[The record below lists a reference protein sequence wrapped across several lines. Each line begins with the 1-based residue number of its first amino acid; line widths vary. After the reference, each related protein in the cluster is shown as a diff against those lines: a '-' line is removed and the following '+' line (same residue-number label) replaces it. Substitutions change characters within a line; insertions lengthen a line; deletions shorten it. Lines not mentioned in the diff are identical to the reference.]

1 MKHAQRSQHVH
12 NTHNI
17 QVTSLNNTID
27 EHFSQTWSPGHHP
40 RQDHTRNYPKQTRQ
54 HTIYKNA
61 SDKYHKPPQ
70 YLLQPRPVNQYT
82 NNGTAQT
89 EYHATHHDLLKTQ
102 TKDHLN
108 QIARRNTREETS
120 NKKHIPSQPN
130 SPSADHFSLQNN
142 HFKIFRHLNITRHVD
157 GSCTAIIHDAPLHSQ
172 TNVEFFP
179 LNSRPAIMF
188 SSSARFNAL
197 SASLTASFPPAK
209 HHFSG
214 DYISLSQTCAQHGQS
229 LVLLNEHL
237 SSLGSL
243 KGIQDFFPFN
253 IPDRITNISEEYRA
267 AFLLADNA
275 RDETLLSLRTY
286 ENATITEVENL
297 RASANS
303 HSTNIETYL
312 FQLAAEQKL
321 LQTTQE
327 LILSMARETFESAP
341 KFDAL
346 PPDITKPLFA
356 SIEEATQ
363 LLQDTVS
370 TAHEHSEMINH
381 HRTLLGHVI
390 TSLTLYPSI
399 ALHRMDHFADLARQ
413 ERRPQGDLSLA
424 KTYYSPNLHLLRMAT
439 ESQIAA
445 ARAAATAFDE
455 HGNRA
460 ATPVFPLGP
469 FHLFPLPFLSM
480 NPYAK
485 GIIPGDIQPNDPR
498 FDFLAI
504 KNNMGP
510 SFSHRPAGSK
520 KDYPIRIVWTGWN
533 PGTHTPSQIQRVLY
547 SLELDMHESA
557 VFPPRKR
564 REASAP
570 AICHIVYTKMS
581 NLLWACIAAG
591 GGFIH
596 GIPLACKVAVG
607 TGDITIGKY
616 HYWGTVSASASH
628 LHPIHFMSHAEE
640 YVFQAIGIHIKI
652 CPQQLT
658 PNWLAACC
666 HHGRFDLVFQNPR
679 DADKYVKYANHPI
692 TPEVMTGFGTLIE
705 SAVLSGEIKLRE
717 DMGPFQIELISLPP
731 TVTEG
736 TLTRY
741 LNAKGL
747 DFCGMTKRA
756 TKSRTNT
763 WTIGFEFN
771 MPDRLDAANALGNA
785 LVPHLSR
792 NPLRIN
798 VKQRNI
804 PRGSCIICYH
814 ETNTEI
820 RCNHSYKQC
829 NNRDRVCPYCHQ
841 ASHLADRCPYVVSG
855 SYREPE
861 AREPEARPIAAPRFH
876 SVRQSPEARAA
887 VALGRR
893 SMASAKARG
902 KNPFSDDEED
912 SGGEDEKEPPL
923 PPHLQ
928 PAAGIAAAHRSDTDW
943 ASASDLTGAV
953 NSSNSFSWNPPTGSP
968 QNRGYGSAAYTT
980 PKTDSRTRPTH
991 SPLNPPSANSG
1002 GKRATTTSPTTA
1014 SKKKRQVD
1022 QEGASGAV
1030 GATGGTNEDKD
1041 DDDLY

>member
-1 MKHAQRSQHVH
+1 M
-12 NTHNI
+12 
-17 QVTSLNNTID
+17 
-27 EHFSQTWSPGHHP
+27 
-40 RQDHTRNYPKQTRQ
+40 
-54 HTIYKNA
+54 
-61 SDKYHKPPQ
+61 
-70 YLLQPRPVNQYT
+70 
-82 NNGTAQT
+82 
-89 EYHATHHDLLKTQ
+89 
-102 TKDHLN
+102 
-108 QIARRNTREETS
+108 
-120 NKKHIPSQPN
+120 
-130 SPSADHFSLQNN
+130 
-142 HFKIFRHLNITRHVD
+142 
-157 GSCTAIIHDAPLHSQ
+157 
-172 TNVEFFP
+172 EFF
-179 LNSRPAIMF
+179 
-188 SSSARFNAL
+188 SSTLAQQSCSAPSARFNAL

-214 DYISLSQTCAQHGQS
+214 DYISLSQNCAQHGHS

-237 SSLGSL
+237 TSLGSL
-243 KGIQDFFPFN
+243 EGIQDFFPFN

-267 AFLLADNA
+267 AFLLADSA

-286 ENATITEVENL
+286 ENAMITEVESL
-297 RASANS
+297 RASATS

-327 LILSMARETFESAP
+327 AILSMAKETYDSAP

-370 TAHEHSEMINH
+370 TAHEHSDMIMH

-399 ALHRMDHFADLARQ
+399 AMHRMDYFADLARQ
-413 ERRPQGDLSLA
+413 ERRPQGDLSVA
-424 KTYYSPNLHLLRMAT
+424 KTYYSPNLHLLRMVT
-439 ESQIAA
+439 ENQIAA

-485 GIIPGDIQPNDPR
+485 GLLPGDIQPNDPR

-504 KNNMGP
+504 KNSMGP

-533 PGTHTPSQIQRVLY
+533 PATHTPSQIQRVLY
-547 SLELDMHESA
+547 SLDLDMHESA

-581 NLLWACIAAG
+581 NLLWACISAG

-616 HYWGTVSASASH
+616 HYWGTVSESASH
-628 LHPIHFMSHAEE
+628 MHPIHFMSHAEE

-679 DADKYVKYANHPI
+679 DADKYVKYADHPI

-717 DMGPFQIELISLPP
+717 DMGPFQLEIVSLPP

-820 RCNHSYKQC
+820 RFNHSYKQC
-829 NNRDRVCPYCHQ
+829 KNRDRVCPYCHQ

-855 SYREPE
+855 NYREPE

-923 PPHLQ
+923 PSHLQ
-928 PAAGIAAAHRSDTDW
+928 PAAGVAAAHRSDTDW
-943 ASASDLTGAV
+943 ASDLTGTV
-953 NSSNSFSWNPPTGSP
+953 NSSNSFSWNPSTGSP
-968 QNRGYGSAAYTT
+968 QTADLAVLHIRH
-980 PKTDSRTRPTH
+980 PRPTRGH
-991 SPLNPPSANSG
+991 APPTAHGPPLVPTLEGNEPQPPHQHLPPRKNA
-1002 GKRATTTSPTTA
+1002 R
-1014 SKKKRQVD
+1014 
-1022 QEGASGAV
+1022 
-1030 GATGGTNEDKD
+1030 
-1041 DDDLY
+1041 

>member
-1 MKHAQRSQHVH
+1 
-12 NTHNI
+12 
-17 QVTSLNNTID
+17 
-27 EHFSQTWSPGHHP
+27 
-40 RQDHTRNYPKQTRQ
+40 
-54 HTIYKNA
+54 
-61 SDKYHKPPQ
+61 
-70 YLLQPRPVNQYT
+70 
-82 NNGTAQT
+82 
-89 EYHATHHDLLKTQ
+89 
-102 TKDHLN
+102 
-108 QIARRNTREETS
+108 
-120 NKKHIPSQPN
+120 
-130 SPSADHFSLQNN
+130 
-142 HFKIFRHLNITRHVD
+142 
-157 GSCTAIIHDAPLHSQ
+157 
-172 TNVEFFP
+172 
-179 LNSRPAIMF
+179 MF

-243 KGIQDFFPFN
+243 KGIQDFLPFN
-253 IPDRITNISEEYRA
+253 IPDRVTNISEEYRA
-267 AFLLADNA
+267 AFLLADKA
-275 RDETLLSLRTY
+275 RDETLFSLREY
-286 ENATITEVENL
+286 ENTTITEVEIL
-297 RASANS
+297 RADATS

-321 LQTTQE
+321 LNTTQE
-327 LILSMARETFESAP
+327 LVLSMSREIFESSP
-341 KFDAL
+341 KFEAL

-363 LLQDTVS
+363 LLQDTVI

-381 HRTLLGHVI
+381 HRALLGHVI

-399 ALHRMDHFADLARQ
+399 ALHRMDHFAELARQ

-439 ESQIAA
+439 EGQIAA

-485 GIIPGDIQPNDPR
+485 GLLPGDIQPNDPR

-504 KNNMGP
+504 KHNMGP
-510 SFSHRPAGSK
+510 TFCHRPAGSK

-533 PGTHTPSQIQRVLY
+533 PGLHTPSQIQRVLY
-547 SLELDMHESA
+547 SLGLEMHESA

-640 YVFQAIGIHIKI
+640 HVFQAIGIHIKI

-741 LNAKGL
+741 LNAKDL

-763 WTIGFEFN
+763 WTIGFERN

-814 ETNTEI
+814 ETNTELKY
-820 RCNHSYKQC
+820 NHSYKQC
-829 NNRDRVCPYCHQ
+829 KNRDRVCPYCHQ

-861 AREPEARPIAAPRFH
+861 AREPEARPLAVPRLH

-887 VALGRR
+887 VAQSRR

-902 KNPFSDDEED
+902 RDPFSDDEED

-923 PPHLQ
+923 PPHRQ
-928 PAAGIAAAHRSDTDW
+928 SAAGIAAAHRSDIDW
-943 ASASDLTGAV
+943 ASAPDLTGAV
-953 NSSNSFSWNPPTGSP
+953 TSSNSFSWNPPTGSP
-968 QNRGYGSAAYTT
+968 QSRGYGSAAYST
-980 PKTDSRTRPTH
+980 PKLDSRTRPTH
-991 SPLNPPSANSG
+991 NPLNPPSANSG
-1002 GKRATTTSPTTA
+1002 GKRATSTSPTTT
-1014 SKKKRQVD
+1014 SKKKRQAD

-1030 GATGGTNEDKD
+1030 GATGGTIEDKD
-1041 DDDLY
+1041 DNDLY

>member
-1 MKHAQRSQHVH
+1 MS
-12 NTHNI
+12 
-17 QVTSLNNTID
+17 SCDLN
-27 EHFSQTWSPGHHP
+27 
-40 RQDHTRNYPKQTRQ
+40 
-54 HTIYKNA
+54 
-61 SDKYHKPPQ
+61 
-70 YLLQPRPVNQYT
+70 
-82 NNGTAQT
+82 
-89 EYHATHHDLLKTQ
+89 
-102 TKDHLN
+102 
-108 QIARRNTREETS
+108 
-120 NKKHIPSQPN
+120 
-130 SPSADHFSLQNN
+130 
-142 HFKIFRHLNITRHVD
+142 VD
-157 GSCTAIIHDAPLHSQ
+157 GSCAAVIHDAPHHSQ

-188 SSSARFNAL
+188 SFSARFNAL
-197 SASLTASFPPAK
+197 STSLTASFPPAK

-237 SSLGSL
+237 LSLGSL
-243 KGIQDFFPFN
+243 TGIQDFLRFN
-253 IPDRITNISEEYRA
+253 IPDRTTDISEEYRA
-267 AFLLADNA
+267 AFLLADTA
-275 RDETLLSLRTY
+275 RDETLQSLRTF
-286 ENATITEVENL
+286 EGATITEVENL
-297 RASANS
+297 RAEATS

-312 FQLAAEQKL
+312 FQLAAEQRTL
-321 LQTTQE
+321 LQTQE
-327 LILSMARETFESAP
+327 LIRSMSGETFDSAP
-341 KFDAL
+341 KFEAL
-346 PPDITKPLFA
+346 PSDLTKPLYA

-370 TAHEHSEMINH
+370 AANEHSDVINR
-381 HRTLLGHVI
+381 HRALLGHVI

-399 ALHRMDHFADLARQ
+399 ALHRMAHFADIARQ
-413 ERRPQGDLSLA
+413 GRRPQGDLSLA
-424 KTYYSPNLHLLRMAT
+424 KTYYSPNLHLLRMTT
-439 ESQIAA
+439 EGQIAA
-445 ARAAATAFDE
+445 ARAAATAFDA

-485 GIIPGDIQPNDPR
+485 GITPGDIQPNDPR

-504 KNNMGP
+504 KNTMGP
-510 SFSHRPAGSK
+510 TFSHRPTGSK
-520 KDYPIRIVWTGWN
+520 RDYPIRIVWTGWN
-533 PGTHTPSQIQRVLY
+533 PATHTPSQIQRILY
-547 SLELDMHESA
+547 SLELEMHESA

-581 NLLWACIAAG
+581 NLLWACITAG

-596 GIPLACKVAVG
+596 GVPLACKVAVG

-628 LHPIHFMSHAEE
+628 LHPIHFMSHAEDH
-640 YVFQAIGIHIKI
+640 VFQAIGIHIKI

-679 DADKYVKYANHPI
+679 DAEKYVRYANHPI

-705 SAVLSGEIKLRE
+705 SAVLSGEIKIRE
-717 DMGPFQIELISLPP
+717 DMGQFQIELISLPP

-741 LNAKGL
+741 LNARGL

-763 WTIGFEFN
+763 WTIGFEAN
-771 MPDRLDAANALGNA
+771 MPDRLDAANALGNT

-798 VKQRNI
+798 IKQRNI

-814 ETNTEI
+814 ETNTDL
-820 RCNHSYKQC
+820 RFNHSYKQC
-829 NNRDRVCPYCHQ
+829 NNRARVCPYCHQ
-841 ASHLADRCPYVVSG
+841 ASHLADRCPYVVAG
-855 SYREPE
+855 SYREPD
-861 AREPEARPIAAPRFH
+861 AREPEARPIAAPRIH
-876 SVRQSPEARAA
+876 NVRQSPEARAA
-887 VALGRR
+887 VAQSRR

-912 SGGEDEKEPPL
+912 SGGEAEKEPPL
-923 PPHLQ
+923 PLHRQ
-928 PAAGIAAAHRSDTDW
+928 PAAGIAAAHRPNTDW
-943 ASASDLTGAV
+943 ASAPDLTGAV
-953 NSSNSFSWNPPTGSP
+953 TSSNTFSWDPPMGSH
-968 QNRGYGSAAYTT
+968 QSRGYGSAAYST
-980 PKTDSRTRPTH
+980 PKIDSRTRPH

-1002 GKRATTTSPTTA
+1002 GKRSTTTSTSTA
-1014 SKKKRQVD
+1014 SKRKRQVD

-1030 GATGGTNEDKD
+1030 GAGGTIEDKD